1 MEDYEIFEVAKILS
15 EWNPLGDDAE
25 RVNDLDGYKT
35 ESIDILFELETSGL
49 SNARVKKV
57 VMQVLNEAFDIE
69 LTENECSDAANK
81 IIVILSKNTESY
93 GG

>member
-1 MEDYEIFEVAKILS
+1 MEDYEVSVVANILS

-25 RVNDLDGYKT
+25 RVDDLDGYKT
-35 ESIDILFELETSGL
+35 ESADILFELEM

-69 LTENECSDAANK
+69 LTEDECSDAANK
-81 IIVILSKNTESY
+81 IIGILGKKH
-93 GG
+93 